1 MMWAAG
7 SLAAMSSIAYPA
19 ISAMVSCNADAD
31 QQGIYPLEMVHY
43 FYNMSFLKIIWY
55 ALFAE
60 NILLPG

>member
-31 QQGIYPLEMVHY
+31 QQGISQHIAYMFTCGYLYFVETCLE
-43 FYNMSFLKIIWY
+43 L
-55 ALFAE
+55 LFFD
-60 NILLPG
+60 N